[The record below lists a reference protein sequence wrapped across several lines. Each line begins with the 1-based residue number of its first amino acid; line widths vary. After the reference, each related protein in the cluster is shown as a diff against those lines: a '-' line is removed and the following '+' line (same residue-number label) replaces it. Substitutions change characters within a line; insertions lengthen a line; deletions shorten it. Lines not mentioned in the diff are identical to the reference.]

1 MVADRLAADGA
12 SGGGRAG
19 GGRSRRRLVAG
30 LVVVLAVV
38 AAVVVWT
45 RPGPEPGLADAEGR
59 LEVVLEDYRFDVED
73 WTVPAGTPVTLVLVN
88 RDEVSHPLTF
98 GGALVEADGVPVG
111 YEDGLFDG
119 LDAVVTP
126 ASASAA
132 EGEGPGFTV
141 AVPGGSTVTIEVTF
155 PAERAGSWNVG
166 CFLGRGCHLGAG
178 LAATLTIG

>member
-1 MVADRLAADGA
+1 MVEDPGTAR
-12 SGGGRAG
+12 GGSSVG
-19 GGRSRRRLVAG
+19 GNGSRTRLVVG
-30 LVVVLAVV
+30 LVVLV
-38 AAVVVWT
+38 AVVVGAVLWA
-45 RPGPEPGLADAEGR
+45 RPAGDPGRADAEGR

-73 WTVPAGTPVTLVLVN
+73 WTVPAGAPVTLVLVN

-119 LDAVVTP
+119 LAPVVTP
-126 ASASAA
+126 ASATVA

-155 PAERAGSWNVG
+155 PAERVGGWNVG

-178 LAATLTIG
+178 LAATLTVE